1 MQTNNH
7 LSGVNLLNPY
17 CQSLIQN
24 TSTSFYAVVYFRAH
38 RVSLGFF
45 CDSTSKEIKKHI
57 SLLTLS
63 SLYPKTKFRKS
74 LRYFQFLFQ
83 FINISLYKK
92 LMVSQVPRS
101 ANLQFS
107 NTQRKRTAIPSYTFR
122 LLHYLQNRMSSV
134 LYF

>member
-1 MQTNNH
+1 MQTNNR
-7 LSGVNLLNPY
+7 LSGVNLSNPY
-17 CQSLIQN
+17 GQSLIQN

-74 LRYFQFLFQ
+74 LRYK
-83 FINISLYKK
+83 IVSIS
-92 LMVSQVPRS
+92 
-101 ANLQFS
+101 F
-107 NTQRKRTAIPSYTFR
+107 
-122 LLHYLQNRMSSV
+122 H
-134 LYF
+134 